1 MAWLMGGIRDAG
13 GDCAREVVT
22 IAKMQNAMHTY
33 REDIKSDQLR
43 PPGANV
49 KCDGNALLA

>member
-13 GDCAREVVT
+13 GDCAREVAT